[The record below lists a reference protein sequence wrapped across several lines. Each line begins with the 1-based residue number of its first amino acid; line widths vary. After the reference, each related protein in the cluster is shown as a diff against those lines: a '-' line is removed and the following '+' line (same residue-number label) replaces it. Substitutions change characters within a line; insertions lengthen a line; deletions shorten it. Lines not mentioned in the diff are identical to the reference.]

1 MHANAPNPNCA
12 YKWLNHSI
20 NQRDPG
26 RSGGLVRNGS
36 GSPVGLRR
44 QRTARTGGLRHQRP
58 DNFDQIKFWQTPT
71 EDCLGAGGTCVP
83 YYKWVTD
90 YLAVIGGR

>member
-1 MHANAPNPNCA
+1 LSACDGNELLGPDGCA
-12 YKWLNHSI
+12 TN
-20 NQRDPG
+20 G
-26 RSGGLVRNGS
+26 R
-36 GSPVGLRR
+36 
-44 QRTARTGGLRHQRP
+44 
-58 DNFDQIKFWQTPT
+58 DNFDRIKFWQTPT